1 MSSPTIGAKYCSTVT
16 SRGVLRHYHRL
27 LPSSKKL
34 FLSAL
39 PQTGRS
45 TNQEII
51 PPIKY
56 WSKNSPKRTSLL
68 KIFPPIIYWS
78 KKLQKRKSKIK
89 IFFLLYIFCS
99 KESQKRTSTSKNIFS
114 SFYLGHKGKQSFAFQ
129 DY

>member
-1 MSSPTIGAKYCSTVT
+1 MSLPTIGAKYCSTVT
-16 SRGVLRHYHRL
+16 SRGVLRHYHLL

-45 TNQEII
+45 TDQEII

-68 KIFPPIIYWS
+68 KNFSSYYILEQKAAKTEVQNKNIFPPI
-78 KKLQKRKSKIK
+78 
-89 IFFLLYIFCS
+89 YI
-99 KESQKRTSTSKNIFS
+99 
-114 SFYLGHKGKQSFAFQ
+114 L
-129 DY
+129 